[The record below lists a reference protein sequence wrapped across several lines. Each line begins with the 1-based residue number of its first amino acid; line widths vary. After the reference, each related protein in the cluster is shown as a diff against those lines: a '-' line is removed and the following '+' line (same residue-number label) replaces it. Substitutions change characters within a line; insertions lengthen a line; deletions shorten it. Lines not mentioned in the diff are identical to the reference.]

1 LNIPDIKWLKVTLM
15 EKNLDK
21 QLDLIKRGTVEIIQL
36 DELKKKLE
44 RAIKENKPL
53 VIKAG
58 FDPTAPDIHLG
69 HTVLLRKMRHFQ
81 DLGHKVVFL
90 IGDHTAMIGDPSG
103 ASKTRPQLTRKEV
116 EDNAK
121 TYERQISRVLD
132 AKKLEI
138 RFNSEWLGELN
149 VTKIGELTAR
159 YSVQR
164 MLERDD
170 FSNRYKQQKNI
181 TILEFLYP
189 LFQGYDSVALKAD
202 VELGGSD
209 QKFNLLVG
217 RDIQGTYGQEAQVVL
232 TMPLLEGLDG
242 VNKMSKSLGNYI
254 GINESA
260 KDMFG
265 KIMSVS
271 DELMYKYYELLT
283 DEDVAKIK
291 ADVTSGAL
299 HPKQAK
305 INLAKIIITQY
316 HSTADANRQA
326 EEFDRAFKDK
336 GFPQDIPLQEISIGG
351 KTDILSILVDGAKIL
366 SSRGEAKR
374 KIQEGAVEV
383 GGSKVSDINL
393 SLSAGKEYQIRV
405 GKKFARVILK

>member
-1 LNIPDIKWLKVTLM
+1 M
-15 EKNLDK
+15 EKDLNK
-21 QLDLIKRGTVEIIQL
+21 QLELIKRGTVEIIQL

-44 RAIKENKPL
+44 RAIKTNKPL

-90 IGDHTAMIGDPSG
+90 IGDHTALIGDPSG
-103 ASKTRPQLTRKEV
+103 QSKTRPRLTADEV
-116 EDNAK
+116 KQNAK
-121 TYERQISRVLD
+121 TYERQVSKVLD
-132 AKKLEI
+132 IHKLQI
-138 RFNSEWLGELN
+138 RFNSEWLGKMDIAKIAELM
-149 VTKIGELTAR
+149 AR

-170 FSNRYKQQKNI
+170 FSNRYKAEKNI
-181 TILEFLYP
+181 TMLEFLYP
-189 LFQGYDSVALKAD
+189 LLQGYDSVALEAD

-217 RDIQGTYGQEAQVVL
+217 RNIQGAYNQEAQVVL

-242 VNKMSKSLGNYI
+242 VNKMSKSLGNYV
-254 GINESA
+254 GINESQ

-265 KIMSVS
+265 KLMSLS
-271 DELMYKYYELLT
+271 DSLMLKYYELLT
-283 DEDVAKIK
+283 DENVAQVKSDIDTGK
-291 ADVTSGAL
+291 L

-305 INLAKIIITQY
+305 VNLAKLIVSQY
-316 HSTADANRQA
+316 HGKEAAEKQA

-336 GFPQDIPLQEISIGG
+336 GFPSDVPTTEISFFGDAIG
-351 KTDILSILVDGAKIL
+351 IIELLSDASKIL
-366 SSRGEAKR
+366 ASRGEAKR
-374 KIQEGAVEV
+374 KIQEGAVEID
-383 GGSKVSDINL
+383 GARVSDGNL
-393 SLSAGKEYQIRV
+393 TLSAGREYKVRI
-405 GKKFARVILK
+405 GKKFAKIFIKKP